1 MALLKYWSEIKNE
14 WLPVSTVGGSST
26 PSGTAE
32 FKKEIVSSLPSNPDP
47 STIYLLA
54 SAESG
59 TDDNYTEYINVNG
72 AWEKLGSVDTVS
84 SELSDLEASGDD
96 IDLLF

>member
-1 MALLKYWSEIKNE
+1 MALLKYWSETKNE

-26 PSGTAE
+26 PSGTTE
-32 FKKEIVSSLPSNPDP
+32 FKKEIVSSLPTNPDS

-59 TDDNYTEYINVNG
+59 IDDSYAEYMYVNG
-72 AWEKLGSVDTVS
+72 AWEKFGTVDTVS
-84 SELSDLEASGDD
+84 KELTDLSASKDD
-96 IDLLF
+96 IDLIF

>member
-1 MALLKYWSEIKNE
+1 MALLKYWSETKNE

-26 PSGTAE
+26 PSGTTE
-32 FKKEIVSSLPSNPDP
+32 LKKEIVSSLPTSPDP

-59 TDDNYTEYINVNG
+59 ADDIYTEYIYVNG
-72 AWEKLGSVDTVS
+72 AWEKFGTVDTVS
-84 SELSDLEASGDD
+84 KELSNLEATGDD